1 MSRLASPLAV
11 LVALVMALLSPVFTA
26 PVASADDCP
35 DVQVV
40 YARGTFEPPGV
51 GATGQAFVDSLR
63 ADLPNK
69 SLDVYAVDYP
79 ASLDFARAADGVVDA
94 SNKVQDVAGR
104 CPRTKMVLSGY
115 SQGAAVIAYITTDAV
130 PSDYV
135 LPAGITGPMPASV
148 ARSVSAVAL
157 FGKPS
162 SGFMSI
168 IDRNAPPIT
177 VGSAYAPKTID
188 LCITDDPVCSPGGRA
203 TGVHSQYAV
212 NGMTGEAATFASKK
226 VLGT

>member
-1 MSRLASPLAV
+1 MSPGVSTDRRERPTSRLTVRLASPLAV
-11 LVALVMALLSPVFTA
+11 LVALVMALLLPVFSA

-94 SNKVQDVAGR
+94 SNEVQDVAGR
-104 CPRTKMVLSGY
+104 CPRTKMVL
-115 SQGAAVIAYITTDAV
+115 
-130 PSDYV
+130 
-135 LPAGITGPMPASV
+135 
-148 ARSVSAVAL
+148 
-157 FGKPS
+157 
-162 SGFMSI
+162 
-168 IDRNAPPIT
+168 
-177 VGSAYAPKTID
+177 

-212 NGMTGEAATFASKK
+212 NGMTCEAATFATKR